1 MLSPRPPLEGERRAA
16 CACMA
21 TLLDLLLG
29 MKRDLVSPVVDALHA
44 ECAALFDE
52 LNCLDRTP
60 AIPPDVERLRAIAA
74 RLIGLH
80 EGLDDITATVL
91 PTCDEVR
98 IRAAGERLMRFSEF
112 LVRLV
117 QSSISGERLG
127 PTSYKDSN

>member
-1 MLSPRPPLEGERRAA
+1 MLSPRATLEDERRAA
-16 CACMA
+16 CACLA

-29 MKRDLVSPVVDALHA
+29 MKRDLVSPTVDALHA

-52 LNCLDRTP
+52 LDRFDP
-60 AIPPDVERLRAIAA
+60 APAMPADVDRFRAIAE
-74 RLIGLH
+74 RLIGVG

-112 LVRLV
+112 LRQL
-117 QSSISGERLG
+117 SPSRISGDRQG
-127 PTSYKDSN
+127 TASC